1 MINLTQIEQE
11 IMPHVLVGLDSKKIA
26 SLIYRTEGAVKARKA
41 KIFKK
46 FNVKNT
52 EQLIGLASKKGL
64 FFVNDSGI
72 KQSYKFDV
80 NKFNESKKEQK

>member
-1 MINLTQIEQE
+1 MTKLTGIEQE
-11 IMPHVLVGLDSKKIA
+11 IIPHVLVGLDSKKIA
-26 SLIYRTEGAVKARKA
+26 ALIYRTEGAVKARKA

-52 EQLIGLASKKGL
+52 EQLIALASKVGL

-80 NKFNESKKEQK
+80 SSTRARKN